1 MAQSKTYS
9 AYYLYVLKQSKQ
21 HADDAE
27 YFKELLEASRDH
39 IRPANAAKFE
49 AIVIASLAAAEAY
62 AKLAKASASE
72 EAVAQFMA
80 NQCAM
85 EVEKAKAAFAEVV

>member
-1 MAQSKTYS
+1 MTAFEQSKTY
-9 AYYLYVLKQSKQ
+9 AEN
-21 HADDAE
+21 AD

-39 IRPANAAKFE
+39 IRPAYAAKFE
-49 AIVIASLAAAEAY
+49 AIVMASLAAAEAY
-62 AKLAKASASE
+62 AKLAKASSSSE
-72 EAVAQFMA
+72 EATARFAA